1 MTVAVSNTNLNDSF
15 NTWRLN
21 TNLAATTISNNV
33 VTVSRAGSA
42 NRGGAAK
49 GNGHV
54 TGTFSAT
61 ALRTSSLKG
70 GNTTSGTGGALSIS
84 SNTTINSS
92 TLTVS
97 ANTTF
102 SGNVIFNTA
111 GNDRV
116 NMGDVSRLII
126 SGGTAGQFMRLS
138 GGTDNPAFK
147 SLSLRDITDLSTNA
161 ANIILSGSNSAFTAQ
176 GGQPALVFSNG
187 TDFAFLHLAT
197 DAVAGDSDVHLKLV
211 DAGGD
216 SKFVIADSAN
226 AIVATI
232 SSDGEAVF
240 VANVVT
246 AGVSSSANILPAS
259 DDAIDLGAPNREF
272 RNAYIDG
279 VANIDELSMG
289 TAAGQG
295 VSTSLIPKTDAAG
308 NLGSAT
314 RKWGT
319 VFADTTNGGAG
330 VFKTLG
336 VSTTLT
342 ANGLASLDGGIDVD
356 GAMTVA
362 DTSGN
367 ISTTGTL
374 NVGGST
380 TLNGLTVTT
389 FTANGTSA
397 FNGNVTLGNADTD
410 TITVTGKFANQS
422 TIGTASFNG
431 DVNLGN
437 ATADTVKVKGFVG
450 SNFIP
455 KAAQQHDLGTTSQRW
470 HQIFANTAFANTLS
484 VDNNAT
490 INGDLTVNGTTSLA
504 SGQTFTSPIGRF
516 ANVVTTD
523 TLSSEGDTDIG
534 TDTSDT
540 VTVNALVDSS
550 ILPSGSTRDLGG
562 TSNKWRNAYLSGSL
576 FVDTNADIDGKIT
589 TGGTTTLFGSNGK
602 LHANN
607 TITNDTITSAMLA
620 NTMNIG
626 AGGRVHGSASNVPI
640 IRVNAQGQVIGISN
654 TSVAGVTNLDYVQS
668 NNVLEVAL
676 ATGGT
681 IKAFIDSATT
691 TATTGRGLASFNS
704 NDFDVSS
711 GHVSL
716 DDDVTKIIDTDAGS
730 TLAVGHTL
738 NIIGG
743 EGIDTSG
750 SGVNITV
757 SGEDATASNKGIA
770 SFDSGDF
777 DVSSGAVSLKNAT
790 TGAVLAVSATANE
803 TTVSRSN
810 GTVTIGLPDD
820 VTVAGQL
827 NVGENVI
834 VSGNLIVS
842 GTTTTVNSETV
853 NIADNIIVLNS
864 NESGTPSQDAGI
876 TIERGTGTNYSFLF
890 NETTNNWTLDDR
902 TLTANTFIGNLTGSA
917 SAVDPNSVALG
928 TDTTG
933 NYVAGIAAGEGID
946 VSGSGSE
953 GASVTISAEDATSSN
968 KGIASFSTDNF
979 SVSSGAVTIKNNGV
993 ILGTETTGDYVESIT
1008 VGTGLDITTATGE
1021 GSTPQVSLDLSELS
1035 TSTTNGDGDFF
1046 VVVDSSNTS
1055 RKLTKSNINISGF
1068 NNDSGFSTTTGTVT
1082 SVGITAGSGID
1093 VSGGPVTSSGN
1104 ITVSVESDLRGDV
1117 AVIGLDTNDYY
1128 NIATTQHQWYL
1139 DGVLDM
1145 VLENDGDLHVDGD
1158 VTAFST
1164 TTSSDIKLK
1173 TDISVV
1179 ENALEKVEK
1188 LDGVEFTWIK
1198 NGERSAGVIAQDVQ
1212 EVLPQAVKEVNDL
1225 NGDDTHLTV
1234 KYDALHALLIE
1245 AVKELSAR
1253 VKELENK

>member
-49 GNGHV
+49 GNGHI

-70 GNTTSGTGGALSIS
+70 GNTTSGTGGALSIA
-84 SNTTINSS
+84 SNTTINGS

-111 GNDRV
+111 GTDRV

-147 SLSLRDITDLSTNA
+147 SLSLRDIADLSTNA

-187 TDFAFLHLAT
+187 TDYAYLHLAT
-197 DAVAGDSDVHLKLV
+197 DVTAGDSDVHLKLV
-211 DAGGD
+211 DAAGD

-259 DDAIDLGAPNREF
+259 DDAVDLGAPNREF

-295 VSTSLIPKTDAAG
+295 VSTSLIPKTDAVG

-374 NVGGST
+374 NVDGSS
-380 TLNGLTVTT
+380 TLHGLTVTT

-397 FNGNVTLGNADTD
+397 FNGNVTLGNADSD

-422 TIGTASFNG
+422 TTGTASFNG

-437 ATADTVKVKGFVG
+437 ATADTVNVKGFVG
-450 SNFIP
+450 SDITP

-470 HQIFANTAFANTLS
+470 HNVYANNAYANTLN
-484 VDNNAT
+484 VDSDAT
-490 INGDLTVNGTTSLA
+490 IEGSLTVNGTTSLA

-516 ANVVTTD
+516 SNVVTTD

-534 TDTSDT
+534 TDATDT
-540 VTVNALVDSS
+540 LTVNALVDSS
-550 ILPSGSTRDLGG
+550 ILPTGAARDLGG
-562 TSNKWRNAYLSGSL
+562 TSNKWRSAYLSGSL

-589 TGGTTTLFGSNGK
+589 NGGTTTLFGSNGK

-607 TITNDTITSAMLA
+607 TITNDTITSPMLA

-654 TSVAGVTNLDYVQS
+654 TSVAGVTNLDYVQA
-668 NNVLEVAL
+668 NNVLEVSL

-681 IKAFIDSATT
+681 IKAFIDPATT

-704 NDFDVSS
+704 NDFDISS

-716 DDDVTKIIDTDAGS
+716 DDDVAKILGSDSGS

-738 NIIGG
+738 NILGG

-757 SGEDATASNKGIA
+757 AGEDATANTTSSAASANKGIA
-770 SFDSGDF
+770 SYNSGDF
-777 DVSSGAVSLKNAT
+777 SLSSGYVSLNDTAN
-790 TGAVLAVSATANE
+790 GAVLAISATANE
-803 TTVSRSN
+803 TTVSRTN

-827 NVGENVI
+827 NVGENI
-834 VSGNLIVS
+834 VVTGNLIVN
-842 GTTTTVNSETV
+842 GTTTTVNTQTV
-853 NIADNIIVLNS
+853 TIADNIIVLNS
-864 NESGTPSQDAGI
+864 DETGTPSQNGGI
-876 TIERGTGTNYSFLF
+876 SIERGTSVNYQFVWDEG
-890 NETTNNWTLDDR
+890 NDRWTLGDR
-902 TLTANTFIGNLTGSA
+902 NLVANTFIGNLTGSA

-933 NYVAGIAAGEGID
+933 DYIESLTTGTGID
-946 VSGSGSE
+946 
-953 GASVTISAEDATSSN
+953 T
-968 KGIASFSTDNF
+968 
-979 SVSSGAVTIKNNGV
+979 
-993 ILGTETTGDYVESIT
+993 
-1008 VGTGLDITTATGE
+1008 TTATGE
-1021 GSTPQVSLDLSELS
+1021 GSTPQLSLDLSELTTS
-1035 TSTTNGDGDFF
+1035 TSDGDGDFF
-1046 VVVDSSNTS
+1046 AVIDAANAQK
-1055 RKLTKSNINISGF
+1055 KLTKANINISGF
-1068 NNDSGFSTTTGTVT
+1068 NNDSGFTTAVGTITGV
-1082 SVGITAGSGID
+1082 TAGDGL
-1093 VSGGPVTSSGN
+1093 SGGGSSGGVTLN
-1104 ITVSVESDLRGDV
+1104 IDDDLRGDV
-1117 AVIGLDTNDYY
+1117 SQIGLDTDDYY
-1128 NIATTQHQWYL
+1128 KIATTQHEWYL

-1158 VTAFST
+1158 ITAFST
-1164 TTSSDIKLK
+1164 TTASDIKLK
-1173 TDISVV
+1173 TDINVV
-1179 ENALEKVEK
+1179 DNALEKIEQ
-1188 LDGVEFTWIK
+1188 LEGVEFTWIK
-1198 NGERSAGVIAQDVQ
+1198 DGVRDAGVIAQDVQ
-1212 EVLPQAVKEVNDL
+1212 EVLPQAVKEVDDL
-1225 NGDDTHLTV
+1225 NGDDSHLTV
-1234 KYDALHALLIE
+1234 KYDSLHALLIE

>member
-15 NTWRLN
+15 NNWRLN

-49 GNGHV
+49 GNGHI

-61 ALRTSSLKG
+61 ALRTTSLKG

-84 SNTTINSS
+84 SNTTINGS

-111 GNDRV
+111 GTDRV

-161 ANIILSGSNSAFTAQ
+161 SNIILSGSNSSFTAQ

-187 TDFAFLHLAT
+187 TDYAYLHLAT
-197 DAVAGDSDVHLKLV
+197 DSTAGDSDVHLKLV

-259 DDAIDLGAPNREF
+259 DDAVDLGAPNREF

-308 NLGSAT
+308 NLGSST

-330 VFKTLG
+330 VFKTIG

-362 DTSGN
+362 HTSGN

-374 NVGGST
+374 NIGGST
-380 TLNGLTVTT
+380 TLNGVTATT
-389 FTANGTSA
+389 FTANGTST

-410 TITVTGKFANQS
+410 TITVVGKFANLA
-422 TIGTASFNG
+422 TTGTSSFNG
-431 DVNLGN
+431 NVNLGN
-437 ATADTVKVKGFVG
+437 ATADTINVKGFVG
-450 SNFIP
+450 SDITP
-455 KAAQQHDLGTTSQRW
+455 KAAQQHDLGTTAQRW
-470 HQIFANTAFANTLS
+470 HNVYANNAYANTLN
-484 VDNNAT
+484 VDSNAT
-490 INGDLTVNGTTSLA
+490 IEGDLTVNGTTSLA
-504 SGQTFTSPIGRF
+504 SGQTFSSPIGRF

-534 TDTSDT
+534 SDASDT
-540 VTVNALVDSS
+540 LTVNALVDSS
-550 ILPSGSTRDLGG
+550 ILPTGSTRDLGG
-562 TSNKWRNAYLSGSL
+562 TSNKWRSAYLSGSL

-620 NTMNIG
+620 NTINVG
-626 AGGRVHGSASNVPI
+626 AGGRVHGSATNVPI
-640 IRVNAQGQVIGISN
+640 IRVNAQGQIIGFSN
-654 TSVAGVTNLDYVQS
+654 TTVAGVTNLDYAQS
-668 NNVLEVAL
+668 NNVIVLTL

-681 IKAFIDSATT
+681 LKAPIDSATT

-704 NDFDVSS
+704 NDFNLSS

-716 DDDVTKIIDTDAGS
+716 DDDVTKILGSDSGS

-757 SGEDATASNKGIA
+757 AGEDATANTTSSAASANKGIA
-770 SFDSGDF
+770 SYNSGDF
-777 DVSSGAVSLKNAT
+777 SLSSGYVSLNDTAN
-790 TGAVLAVSATANE
+790 GAVLAISATANE
-803 TTVSRSN
+803 TTVSRTN

-820 VTVAGQL
+820 VTVSGQL

-834 VSGNLIVS
+834 VTGNLIVS

-864 NESGTPSQDAGI
+864 NETGTPSQNGGI

-917 SAVDPNSVALG
+917 SAVDDNAVELG
-928 TDTTG
+928 TKTTG
-933 NYVAGIAAGEGID
+933 NY
-946 VSGSGSE
+946 
-953 GASVTISAEDATSSN
+953 
-968 KGIASFSTDNF
+968 IAS
-979 SVSSGAVTIKNNGV
+979 
-993 ILGTETTGDYVESIT
+993 LT
-1008 VGTGLDITTATGE
+1008 VGTGIDTTTATGE
-1021 GSTPQVSLDLSELS
+1021 GSTPELSIDLSELS
-1035 TSTTNGDGDFF
+1035 TSTSDGDGDFF
-1046 VVVDSSNTS
+1046 AVIDAANAQK
-1055 RKLTKSNINISGF
+1055 KLTKANINISGF
-1068 NNDSGFSTTTGTVT
+1068 NNDSGFTTNVGTITGV
-1082 SVGITAGSGID
+1082 TAGDGL
-1093 VSGGPVTSSGN
+1093 SGGGASGGVTLN
-1104 ITVSVESDLRGDV
+1104 IDDDLRGDV
-1117 AVIGLDTNDYY
+1117 SQIGLDTNDYY
-1128 NIATTQHQWYL
+1128 QITATAHDFYL

-1145 VLENDGDLHVDGD
+1145 RLENDGDLHVDGD
-1158 VTAFST
+1158 ITAFST
-1164 TTSSDIKLK
+1164 TTASDIKLK
-1173 TDISVV
+1173 TDINVV
-1179 ENALEKVEK
+1179 DNALEKIEQ
-1188 LDGVEFTWIK
+1188 LEGVEFTWIK
-1198 NGERSAGVIAQDVQ
+1198 DGVRDAGVIAQDVQ
-1212 EVLPQAVKEVNDL
+1212 EVLPQAVKEVDDL
-1225 NGDDTHLTV
+1225 NGDDSHLTV
-1234 KYDALHALLIE
+1234 KYDSLHALLIE